1 EFHERHVRVG
11 HRIDQGREVRARRH
25 AGRLERDHDQRHGV
39 HDDSEHVAGRARG
52 DGARLHRPH
61 PRLPVGRQAVGEGVV
76 MAFSSEKGFSLAE
89 TVIAL
94 GVLTTGIIGAA
105 SVLVAGMTN
114 LSSSPADVITAQ
126 KATQAVESVF
136 AARDSKRLIW
146 SQINNVS
153 NGGVFL
159 DGPQPLY
166 KQGMDGI
173 VNTADDAAAGIE
185 TLDLP
190 NQHIQLTAYTRQ
202 ILIADVAGENG
213 NLRKITV

>member
-1 EFHERHVRVG
+1 MT
-11 HRIDQGREVRARRH
+11 
-25 AGRLERDHDQRHGV
+25 L
-39 HDDSEHVAGRARG
+39 
-52 DGARLHRPH
+52 
-61 PRLPVGRQAVGEGVV
+61 
-76 MAFSSEKGFSLAE
+76 SSDKGFSLAE

-114 LSSSPADVITAQ
+114 LSSSPSDVIVAQ
-126 KATQAVESVF
+126 KATQAIESVF

-166 KQGMDGI
+166 LPGADGF
-173 VNTADDAAAGIE
+173 VGTADDAVAGIE
-185 TLDLP
+185 
-190 NQHIQLTAYTRQ
+190 HIDIPGQTIALTAYTRQ
-202 ILIADVAGENG
+202 IQIADVANENG
-213 NLRKITV
+213 DLRQITVTITYQNGQTKRNYVLVTYISAFA

>member
-1 EFHERHVRVG
+1 
-11 HRIDQGREVRARRH
+11 
-25 AGRLERDHDQRHGV
+25 
-39 HDDSEHVAGRARG
+39 
-52 DGARLHRPH
+52 
-61 PRLPVGRQAVGEGVV
+61 

-159 DGPQPLY
+159 DGPQQLLVP
-166 KQGMDGI
+166 GADGI
-173 VNTADDAAAGIE
+173 VGTADDGPSLEEI
-185 TLDLP
+185 DIP
-190 NQHIQLTAYTRQ
+190 NQTIKLTNYTRQ
-202 ILIADVAGENG
+202 IQIADVANENG
-213 NLRKITV
+213 DLRKITVTITYQNGGSKRSYVLVTYISAFA